1 MVEYRWVRPPCKYAP
16 DQQRSAKVNIMKQI
30 LAIALLLLLFPLQT
44 SAADVKTIDRDGLKS
59 LLNSPDLVVVDVR
72 TASDWSSSEFKIKGA
87 VRVEPGEVLSW
98 AGGRA
103 KDKIYVLYC
112 A

>member
-1 MVEYRWVRPPCKYAP
+1 MMIR
-16 DQQRSAKVNIMKQI
+16 I
-30 LAIALLLLLFPLQT
+30 LAIAALLLLFPLQT
-44 SAADVKTIDRDGLKS
+44 LAANVKTMDRQGLKS

-72 TASDWSSSEFKIKGA
+72 TGSDWSSSEFKIKGA
-87 VRVEPGEVLSW
+87 VRVEPGEVTSW
-98 AGGRA
+98 AGGLA